1 MQSFL
6 EETIQDLLD
15 KHEDVSE
22 LTVILPSKRAGGF
35 FKHYLRKQ
43 LRKTSFLPRVLS
55 IEEFVELISDLSII
69 DPSELLLRS
78 YKAYLGTKS
87 IEKKE
92 DFESFNSW
100 IQILLNDFNE
110 IDRYLVD
117 SDQFF
122 SYLGSIKSIEKWSP
136 QSESTDLIKSYL
148 SFWNSLPEFYDILR
162 TDLESDGLGY
172 QGMVYRKAAEEIEHY
187 LGSKGGQP
195 HVFIG
200 FNALNL
206 AEQTVIKELL
216 ELGNTSI
223 YWDAEAHFFSG
234 RPHSASQF
242 MKSYF
247 DTWNYYQTN
256 RPELGNNYTKNK
268 KFYFV
273 ETQKNIAQAKY
284 AGQILGSMSRE
295 ELNETAVILCDE
307 NLLTPLLYSLP
318 ANLEKVNVTMG
329 SSIENSP
336 ITVFILS
343 LLRIQKSGRS
353 KWYFKDI
360 FNLLN
365 NPAGQRLVPN
375 AKNLVRLIS
384 EENQTYLSVSE
395 LVELDSNSESEN
407 LKIIFG
413 SWNNEPLSAINNSM
427 ELLVRLKPLLWSSQ
441 LELAIAYE
449 LYTILSEIKGQI
461 NNFPY
466 LESINSVYTL
476 FQESVRSLTT
486 DLAGDAYEGLQVMGV
501 LETRVLDFK
510 NLIVLS
516 VNEGIL
522 PAGKTNASFITY
534 DLKKTF
540 NLPLFTDKDAVYAY
554 HFYHLIHR
562 AEQVHF
568 IYNAT
573 SEGLNAGEKSRF
585 LMQIET
591 DRLSAHLI
599 DYQVVSLP
607 ILLNETPLQQIPK
620 TKTVMDRLQAIAQSG
635 FSPSALTSYIRN
647 PFDFYLSRVL
657 KINEFET
664 VEETVDYNTLGSIVH
679 NSLEKLYEP
688 FVGSYL
694 EPKGLKT
701 AMDCVDETVRKQ
713 FTNTYKSGDYSTGKN
728 LLIFEVAKRYV
739 ENLIKLDLEEL
750 ESGHRIRILHIE
762 KKMQLALQI
771 DEIPFPVYV
780 QGMVDRVDER
790 DGVIRIID
798 YKTGLVN
805 QNELQITDWD
815 LLTTDYKYSKA
826 FQVLMY
832 AYIIHAEEHFDTSVA
847 GVISFKNFN
856 SGFMQFVSKTDSGS
870 AKNHEI
876 FNNTLKQ
883 FETGMKSLIKEIC
896 DPALPFI
903 EKQVKFP
910 KN

>member
-6 EETIQDLLD
+6 EETIQDLLG
-15 KHEDVSE
+15 KHEDVSQ

-43 LRKTSFLPRVLS
+43 LKRTTFLPSILS
-55 IEEFVELISDLSII
+55 IEEFVELLSDLSIV

-78 YKAYLGTKS
+78 YKAYLNTNS

-307 NLLTPLLYSLP
+307 NLLTPMLYSLP

-329 SSIENSP
+329 STIENSP
-336 ITVFILS
+336 ITIFFTS
-343 LLRIQKSGRS
+343 LLRIQKSS
-353 KWYFKDI
+353 PNKWYFKDV
-360 FNLLN
+360 FKLLN
-365 NPAGQRLVPN
+365 NPAGQRLIPN
-375 AKNLVRLIS
+375 AKSLVRLIS
-384 EENQTYLSVSE
+384 EENLTYLSVSE
-395 LVELDSNSESEN
+395 LAALNKTVKNEN

-413 SWNNEPLSAINNSM
+413 SWKNDPVQAIDNSM
-427 ELLVRLKPLLWSSQ
+427 ELLIRLRALLKDSP

-449 LYTILSEIKGQI
+449 LFNILSEIKRQI

-476 FQESVRSLTT
+476 FQEAAQNLTT
-486 DLAGDAYEGLQVMGV
+486 DIAGDAFDGLQVMGV

-516 VNEGIL
+516 VNEGVL
-522 PAGKTNASFITY
+522 PAGKSNASFITY

-554 HFYHLIHR
+554 HFYHLLHR

-585 LMQIET
+585 LMQVET
-591 DRLSAHLI
+591 DMLPGHQI
-599 DYQVVSLP
+599 NYQVVSLP
-607 ILLNETPLQQIPK
+607 VLMNETPLQRIPK
-620 TKTVMDRLQAIAQSG
+620 SAVVMDRLEAIAKTG

-664 VEETVDYNTLGSIVH
+664 VEETVDYHTLGSIVH
-679 NSLEKLYEP
+679 NSLEKLYDP
-688 FVGSYL
+688 FVGNYL
-694 EPKGLKT
+694 ELKGLKS
-701 AMDCVDETVRKQ
+701 ALDLVDETVRDQ
-713 FTNTYKSGDYSTGKN
+713 FANTYKSGDYSTGKN

-739 ENLIKLDLEEL
+739 ENLIELDLEEL

-762 KKMQLALQI
+762 KKMQLALHI
-771 DEIPFPVYV
+771 DEIPFPVNV

-798 YKTGLVN
+798 YKTGMVS
-805 QNELQITDWD
+805 QNELQITDWG
-815 LLTTDYKYSKA
+815 LLTSDYKYSKA

-832 AYIIHAEEHFDTSVA
+832 AYMIHAQQNYASSVA
-847 GVISFKNFN
+847 GVISFKNFS
-856 SGFMQFVSKTDSGS
+856 SGFMQFVSKADAGS
-870 AKNHEI
+870 SKNHEI
-876 FNNTLKQ
+876 FNETLKQ
-883 FETGMKSLIKEIC
+883 FETAMKKLVIEIC

-903 EKQVKFP
+903 EKQV
-910 KN
+910 